1 MQLYGGIEAG
11 GTKTICAVG
20 TGPDD
25 VLAESRFATTVSEE
39 TIPKLIS
46 FFKPY
51 APRLA
56 ALGIG
61 SFGPLDLDPKSP
73 TYGHI
78 TSTSKSDWIGADF
91 LGPFQRSFDMPI
103 GFDTDVNTAALGEHH
118 WGAAQG
124 LDTYLYL
131 TIGTGIGGGA
141 MVEGNLLHGMMHPE
155 MGHIPLPQNTTQ
167 DPFKGI
173 CPYHGNC
180 FEGLASGP
188 ALEARW
194 GAPPETFSEEHS
206 IWDLEA
212 TYIAYALVNYIS
224 ILAPQRIILGGGVMQ
239 QRQLFPLIRT
249 KVIEILNGYFQVP
262 QITENIEW
270 FIVPPDLDDR
280 AGILGAIALA
290 RRTISN

>member
-1 MQLYGGIEAG
+1 
-11 GTKTICAVG
+11 
-20 TGPDD
+20 
-25 VLAESRFATTVSEE
+25 
-39 TIPKLIS
+39 
-46 FFKPY
+46 
-51 APRLA
+51 
-56 ALGIG
+56 
-61 SFGPLDLDPKSP
+61 
-73 TYGHI
+73 
-78 TSTSKSDWIGADF
+78 
-91 LGPFQRSFDMPI
+91 MPI

-155 MGHIPLPQNTTQ
+155 MGHIPLPHDTTQ
-167 DPFKGI
+167 DPFKGV

-194 GAPPETFSEEHS
+194 GAPPETFPEEHS

-212 TYIAYALVNYIS
+212 TYVAYALVNYIS

-249 KVIEILNGYFQVP
+249 KVDQILNGYFQVP
-262 QITENIEW
+262 EITEKIDW
-270 FIVPPDLDDR
+270 YIVPPDLDDR

-290 RRTISN
+290 RKTISD